1 MTTFSPK
8 NELKLMILY
17 MLKSVSFQL
26 NHENLSNF
34 FLDKYTTYL
43 KFQEIVAELVDNKL
57 IEETK
62 TKTSVFYTTTED
74 GNAALESFIGD
85 IAPTHKKELDD
96 YLKANKLRIKEESQ
110 ISANYTDNS
119 IGGFKIHLEYNE
131 NKDEVFKIEMDV
143 PDEDAATTMCENWKM
158 KAKAI
163 YTHII
168 KQIL

>member
-62 TKTSVFYTTTED
+62 TKTSVFYTTTDD
-74 GNAALESFIGD
+74 GNDALESFIND

-96 YLKANKLRIKEESQ
+96 YLKVNKLRIKEESQ
-110 ISANYTDNS
+110 ISSNYADNS
-119 IGGFKIHLEYNE
+119 IGGFKICLEYNE
-131 NKDEVFKIEMDV
+131 NKDEIFKIEMDV
-143 PDEDAATTMCENWKM
+143 PNEDAATTMCENWKT